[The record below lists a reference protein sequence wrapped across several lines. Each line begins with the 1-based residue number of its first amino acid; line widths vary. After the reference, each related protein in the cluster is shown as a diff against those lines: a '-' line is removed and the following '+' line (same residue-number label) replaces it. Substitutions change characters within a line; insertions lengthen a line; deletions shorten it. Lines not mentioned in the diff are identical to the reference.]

1 MANSYNTVTVQSS
14 GATLILAANTNRVGI
29 TLYNNSSVTVY
40 IGTDTALATG
50 TGMPMLAGAAYD
62 FNGWKVYRGN
72 VYGLAA
78 SATADMRYL
87 EWTQ

>member
-14 GATLILAANTNRVGI
+14 SSTLILAANTNRVGI
-29 TLYNNSSVTVY
+29 TLYNNGSVTVY
-40 IGTDTALATG
+40 IGTDSSVATT
-50 TGMPMLAGAAYD
+50 TGIVMAAGAAYN
-62 FNGWKVYRGN
+62 FNGWKAYRGPI
-72 VYGLAA
+72 YGIAA